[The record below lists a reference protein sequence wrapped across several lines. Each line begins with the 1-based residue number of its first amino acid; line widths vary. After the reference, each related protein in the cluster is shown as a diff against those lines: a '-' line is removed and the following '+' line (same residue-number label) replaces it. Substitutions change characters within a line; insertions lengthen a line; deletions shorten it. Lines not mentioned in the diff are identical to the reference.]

1 MVCRAAHLQ
10 PQTSSPVLRGQTPDN
25 PQLGLR
31 TTRRRIGWRN
41 GTKNRDDDA
50 SLPCCVAAK
59 YAPIAADSTVR
70 VGARRGQRQY
80 ASSPRALPIT
90 ATIKT
95 LIYPYFSDLNRF
107 PLRALRLLGGGKE
120 IGNRLFWGSFCSF
133 CFSIGYR
140 RAGVLVFPQLL
151 IYFLHSAAPQAHT
164 HTRLMGHLPALL
176 DLGNGTASTDISS
189 LPLSFQTFAISAPR
203 QCGVWPR
210 FFCILSLAC
219 CSR

>member
-95 LIYPYFSDLNRF
+95 LIYPFFRTSIGFHYEHCGFWGEGRKSAIGCSGDHSAHFASRLDIGEPAFLFSHNYSSTF
-107 PLRALRLLGGGKE
+107 FILRLRKHIL
-120 IGNRLFWGSFCSF
+120 
-133 CFSIGYR
+133 
-140 RAGVLVFPQLL
+140 
-151 IYFLHSAAPQAHT
+151 T
-164 HTRLMGHLPALL
+164 L
-176 DLGNGTASTDISS
+176 D
-189 LPLSFQTFAISAPR
+189 
-203 QCGVWPR
+203 
-210 FFCILSLAC
+210 
-219 CSR
+219 